1 MHNLTAVNKDRISQ
15 CISDTIDEMN
25 ETLPDDR
32 KLEKSSEIRLIG
44 KAGGLDS
51 LEFVNFIVLLE
62 QRVAEEFGAAVTL
75 ADERALSREKSPF
88 STIGRLTDYLTEL
101 LESQG
106 NE

>member
-1 MHNLTAVNKDRISQ
+1 MHNLTTVNKESILQ
-15 CISDTIDEMN
+15 CIFDTIDEMN

-32 KLEKSSEIRLIG
+32 KLGKSTDTRLIG

-62 QRVAEEFGAAVTL
+62 QRVAEAFGTAVTL

-88 STIGRLTDYLTEL
+88 STLGRLTDYLMEL
-101 LESQG
+101 LESRG
-106 NE
+106 ND

>member
-1 MHNLTAVNKDRISQ
+1 MDNLTTVDKNRILQ
-15 CISDTIDEMN
+15 CIFDTVDEMN
-25 ETLPDDR
+25 DTLPDDR
-32 KLEKSSEIRLIG
+32 ELGKSPDTRLIG

-62 QRVAEEFGAAVTL
+62 QRVAEAFGTAVTL

-101 LESQG
+101 LESRG
-106 NE
+106 ND